1 MKAVARV
8 RVPATSGNMGP
19 GFDTLGVAVRLYNTV
34 AVRLLPVP
42 EARRTDRVPP
52 SQAAGAV
59 KIVMVAARAFFKKV
73 GAEERGVSVHVSG
86 DVPIARG
93 LGSSVTVRLGLVAG
107 LNRLLG
113 EPLSDGELLDLVSEL
128 EGHPDN
134 AAPALFGGM
143 AVSGM
148 VGGKVMYW
156 KIKVPRSLR
165 FVTVIPDYEV
175 ETRQARGI
183 LPASVP
189 LSDCVHNL
197 NRVALMVAA
206 AEQGDFKRMG
216 TLLDDRLHQPFR
228 AKLIPQL
235 YPVLDAAREAGAYG
249 GWLSG
254 SGSTVMAIARDHP
267 HAVGRAMSRAF
278 AKGGVKSR
286 VHVLEADPKGIRY
299 EE

>member
-34 AVRLLPVP
+34 EVRLLPVP
-42 EARRTDRVPP
+42 EARRTDRMPP
-52 SQAAGAV
+52 AQAAGAV
-59 KIVMVAARAFFKKV
+59 KIVMVAARAFFRKV
-73 GAEERGVSVHVSG
+73 GAEERGLSVHVRG

-93 LGSSVTVRLGLVAG
+93 LGSSVTVRLGVVAG

-113 EPLSDGELLDLVSEL
+113 EPLGREELLDLVAGL

-134 AAPALFGGM
+134 AAPAIFGGM

-148 VGGKVMYW
+148 VDGKVAFQ
-156 KIKVPRSLR
+156 KIKVPRSVR
-165 FVTVIPDYEV
+165 FVIAIPDYEM
-175 ETRQARGI
+175 ETRQAREI
-183 LPASVP
+183 LPSSVS
-189 LSDCVHNL
+189 LADCIHNL

-206 AEQGDFKRMG
+206 AERGDFKRMG
-216 TLLDDRLHQPFR
+216 HFLEDRLHQPFR

-235 YPVLDAAREAGAYG
+235 FPALEAARAAGAYG

-254 SGSTVMAIARDHP
+254 SGSSVMAVARDRP
-267 HAVGRAMSRAF
+267 LAVGRAMARVF
-278 AKGGVKSR
+278 ARDGVKCR
-286 VHVLEADPKGIRY
+286 VHVLEADPKGMRY

>member
-1 MKAVARV
+1 MKASVRV

-19 GFDTLGVAVRLYNTV
+19 GFDTLGVAVRLYNLV
-34 AVRLLPVP
+34 EVRLLPVP
-42 EARRTDRVPP
+42 EARRTDRLPP
-52 SQAAGAV
+52 EQAAGAV
-59 KIVMVAARAFFKKV
+59 RMVMAAARAFFKKV

-93 LGSSVTVRLGLVAG
+93 LGSSVTVRLGLLAG

-113 EPLSDGELLDLVSEL
+113 EPLDDQGLLDLVSGL

-134 AAPALFGGM
+134 AVPALLGGM

-148 VGGKVMYW
+148 VDGRVLWW
-156 KIKVPRSLR
+156 KIRVPRSLR

-175 ETRQARGI
+175 ETRDARGI
-183 LPASVP
+183 LPSSVP
-189 LSDCVHNL
+189 LVDCVHNL

-206 AEQGDFKRMG
+206 AEQGDFRRVG
-216 TLLDDRLHQPFR
+216 LLLEDRLHQPFR

-235 YPVLDAAREAGAYG
+235 FPAIEAARAAGAYG

-254 SGSTVMAIARDHP
+254 SGSTVMAITKKHP
-267 HAVGRAMSRAF
+267 LAVGRAMARAF
-278 AKGGVKSR
+278 AKDGVKCR
-286 VHVLEADPKGIRY
+286 VHVLEADPKGLRY
-299 EE
+299 EA